1 MREYYKSI
9 YNRAYEVYSS
19 DNEEETK
26 CILNSLTKSQLIEM
40 NKELDIINLNKNDTK
55 SQIIKDLIFYG
66 IKWEKD
72 RRAIQT
78 VNIR

>member
-19 DNEEETK
+19 SNEEQTK
-26 CILNSLTKSQLIEM
+26 EILNKLTKSQLLDL